1 MARGHTIDTALT
13 RERPS
18 SGIRNPSSVFDHGAG
33 KPLLVVPG
41 LQGRWEWMKPALR
54 QLSQHCRVISYSLSG
69 DLGSGRRAKASLG
82 FESYIRQLDEVL
94 DSAGV
99 TRAVVCGISF
109 GGFVALRY
117 AAERPTRV
125 GGLILASAPAPGWRP
140 TSQQARWIAKP
151 WLSAPVFVATSP
163 FRLWPEVRA
172 ALPTPAARLQFFAR
186 QGLRAARAPMI
197 PSLMARRILEAQQV
211 DFRQDCARVEVPT
224 LVLSGEDE
232 LDRVVPV
239 KSTRTYA
246 SLIRRAEYRVLPQT
260 GHIGVLTQ
268 PARFAETVSGFVHA
282 QHL

>member
-1 MARGHTIDTALT
+1 MGIHARAKIFDRGRGPTI
-13 RERPS
+13 
-18 SGIRNPSSVFDHGAG
+18 
-33 KPLLVVPG
+33 VVIPG
-41 LQGRWEWMKPALR
+41 LQGRWEWMQPALR

-69 DLGSGRRAKASLG
+69 DLGSGRRSNASVG

-94 DSAGV
+94 NGVEV
-99 TRAVVCGISF
+99 TRAVVCGVSF

-117 AAERPTRV
+117 AAERRTRV

-151 WLSAPVFVATSP
+151 WLSAPAFVATSP

-172 ALPTPAARLQFFAR
+172 ALPTPAARLRFFAR

-197 PSLMARRILEAQQV
+197 PSLMARRISEAQRV
-211 DFRQDCARVEVPT
+211 DFRADCARIEVPT
-224 LVLSGEDE
+224 LVLSGEDA

-239 KSTRTYA
+239 NSTRTYA
-246 SLIRRAEYRVLPQT
+246 SLIRCAEYRVLPHT

-268 PARFAETVSGFVHA
+268 PARFAETVSGFIHA
-282 QHL
+282 HHL